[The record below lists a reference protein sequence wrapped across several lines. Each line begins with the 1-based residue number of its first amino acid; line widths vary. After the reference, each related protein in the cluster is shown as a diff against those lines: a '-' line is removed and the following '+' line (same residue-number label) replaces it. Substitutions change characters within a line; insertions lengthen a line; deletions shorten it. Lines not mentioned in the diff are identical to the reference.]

1 MPLDSQRLRPLLPQP
16 AQPPRHELEITESH
30 ASNTKGRKRQ
40 RPNTLKACNFC
51 REKKNACD
59 GKPQCSQCLRRGRK
73 CEYRVITDAILK
85 VIPPGTQLVDKEEA
99 LNNADAVDLLE
110 ILKNVPDD
118 EALEALKLLRSGN
131 KPAEVGSAL
140 RRYNVGLSQAAL
152 NRAILPPKQSSLEF
166 ELMTRHP
173 LAYPTWAPVR
183 PLRID
188 LEFLLLPRKLR
199 RDGAGQ
205 IVTAGSSDG
214 RSYLTPYG
222 HERRER
228 SPDAECLVEP
238 LRPSTLYDN
247 RLLGVDITQWTDV
260 PITSEFFIAVLQ
272 LYLETDHP
280 MMPLIEVD
288 LLLEGLL
295 GRTEFCS
302 RILIHALLAWAS
314 QAYAAFEPEAAVVSY
329 TFYDKAKALW
339 KNTEEAQA
347 TDDVCTVAA
356 LYYLLITAISHGA
369 GADYVELLSDLLGM
383 STRLELFD
391 IGPSQISKGDSYNNA
406 EYQRARARIA
416 WALFNNLTSLSMHVH
431 QRLVQHP
438 PHLPPPDNS
447 IHAVQYVNMSEEHER
462 RTHDENLFREHC
474 RLSSIAHSLI
484 QVMYQTEQ
492 APCANAIT
500 LPFAA
505 ETYQLLLEWAD
516 GLPLEMAQGDECTH
530 HAMILHIHYHLVI
543 IDLFRPLLPQHG
555 ATRQRLPAFSS
566 KDSTPDAVY
575 KSSVN
580 QLKRLV
586 LLYRQSYPQSAYCF
600 LWHSGLLYLANAMLA
615 EAKISGKA
623 SEWRFHFR
631 LCMACYQTLYTGFFL
646 AKDIVLSLLSMALE
660 KGVLNVSQARGIKR
674 DLELRAKHRKVPHQV
689 PAFLIVDLDLAV
701 KNPCAAQ
708 AEVLLRK
715 FQEVRLLETND
726 SDESLA

>member
-16 AQPPRHELEITESH
+16 AQPPRHELEITENH
-30 ASNTKGRKRQ
+30 ASNMKGRKRQ

-59 GKPQCSQCLRRGRK
+59 GKPECSQCLRRGRK
-73 CEYRVITDAILK
+73 CEYRVIADAILK
-85 VIPPGTQLVDKEEA
+85 VVPPGKQLVDKEEA

-110 ILKNVPDD
+110 ILKHVPDD

-314 QAYAAFEPEAAVVSY
+314 AYAAFEPEAAVVSY

-416 WALFNNLTSLSMHVH
+416 WALFNNLT
-431 QRLVQHP
+431 
-438 PHLPPPDNS
+438 
-447 IHAVQYVNMSEEHER
+447 
-462 RTHDENLFREHC
+462 
-474 RLSSIAHSLI
+474 
-484 QVMYQTEQ
+484 
-492 APCANAIT
+492 
-500 LPFAA
+500 
-505 ETYQLLLEWAD
+505 
-516 GLPLEMAQGDECTH
+516 
-530 HAMILHIHYHLVI
+530 IHYHLVI